1 MKFAYPILAI
11 LVIASVLASGCVQQG
26 ANGGTGGAENQGG
39 QQGGQTNP
47 PQNPPTAPP
56 SPSVLQPGAWS
67 KVAMTTTSA
76 KAIEFTY
83 KSVEVTLGSIV
94 YTGIETETST
104 GGDSLVLW
112 EKGKDTSVGGV
123 KIYSLSK
130 VGQLTLCNAIT
141 TEPTNTPN
149 TQDPYANG
157 AEGVTSLGTGTYT
170 TPTGKTVSVNKYKY
184 DKSGMTGEYWYSSQ
198 VPFVIVK
205 SETNTTVVGREVN
218 TKMELQDFGTGATS
232 AFAQKDFEKCE

>member
-26 ANGGTGGAENQGG
+26 APEGTGGADNQGG
-39 QQGGQTNP
+39 QQGGQASP
-47 PQNPPTAPP
+47 PQNPPQTPP
-56 SPSVLQPGAWS
+56 ASPPALQPGAWS

-76 KAIEFTY
+76 KPIEFTY
-83 KSVEVTLGSIV
+83 KSVEVTLNNIV
-94 YTGIETETST
+94 YSGIETETST
-104 GGDSLVLW
+104 GGDSLVIW
-112 EKGKDTSVGGV
+112 EKGKETSGG

-130 VGQLTLCNAIT
+130 IGQLTLCNAIT
-141 TEPTNTPN
+141 TEPTNMPSTK
-149 TQDPYANG
+149 DPYANG

-170 TPTGKTVSVNKYKY
+170 TPTGKTVAVNKYKY
-184 DKSGMTGEYWYSSQ
+184 DKAGVTGEYWYSSQ

-205 SETNTTVVGREVN
+205 SETNMTVVGREVN

>member
-26 ANGGTGGAENQGG
+26 APEGTGGAENQGG

-47 PQNPPTAPP
+47 PPAPP
-56 SPSVLQPGAWS
+56 ASPPVMQPGAWS

-94 YTGIETETST
+94 YSGIETETST

-112 EKGKDTSVGGV
+112 EKGKATGAGGV

-141 TEPTNTPN
+141 TEPSNMPG

-184 DKSGMTGEYWYSSQ
+184 DKAGMIGEYWYSSQ